1 MRTRSGRPHE
11 ISCGIRAIGRELV
24 QFCIGLKNVPGAMG
38 QVASE
43 LARYG
48 VNILSGHMT
57 AHPGEELGY
66 VAFFAD
72 ITDATIGLEELAAAL
87 KQLDVVV
94 ELEIREAEVPGLI
107 VDAAHFPLL
116 FLGQEVVIIDLRMIG
131 HMFSRLDEVFGTG
144 ASVILYEMGV
154 RAGKVI
160 VEEVVE
166 CGIREEDVLKVL
178 AALGVARGWGITEI
192 LSWDPRA
199 VRLVLRVWENFEC
212 KPLAGRKRKPHS
224 HFMRGVIAGIVSKL
238 TGQPVKVREVK
249 CLAKGDPYC
258 EFVAEKV
265 QPV

>member
-1 MRTRSGRPHE
+1 MRAKPRRPIE
-11 ISCGIRAIGRELV
+11 IPCGIRAAGRELV
-24 QFCIGLKNVPGAMG
+24 QFCISMKNVPGAMG

-43 LARYG
+43 VARHG
-48 VNILSGHMT
+48 VNILSGYMS

-66 VAFFAD
+66 VTFFAD
-72 ITDATIGLEELAAAL
+72 ITDATISLEELAAAL

-94 ELEIREAEVPGLI
+94 ELEVHEAEVPGLI

-116 FLGQEVVIIDLRMIG
+116 FLGQEVVVIDLRMIG